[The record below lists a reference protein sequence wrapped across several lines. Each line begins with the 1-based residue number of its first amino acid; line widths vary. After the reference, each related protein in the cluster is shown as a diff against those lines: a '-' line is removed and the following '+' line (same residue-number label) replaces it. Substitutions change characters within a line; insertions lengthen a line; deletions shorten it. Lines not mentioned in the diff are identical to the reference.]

1 MVVTQSVGS
10 SSRSLVG
17 HRRGPVATV
26 SYVPAPPHL
35 VPAIIW
41 DIATVCIDQMGTR
54 YDDLEE
60 RIANYGSVHST
71 RLIELMGKI
80 KSAGGS
86 VELCNYFWRRFE
98 HPVSGGQ
105 VHAQAAAV
113 YNDLMSILSR
123 VVIAQRRRKRFALF
137 VTNCSPNGR
146 IPEPSRFKAYS
157 DLLYKLDRNIVNKL
171 IATGTTCAI
180 TKIGTDGRTLWQML
194 TANESAD
201 SINQALRLWRYP
213 VSERTHLLLERM
225 RQGVRGPP
233 PTS

>member
-41 DIATVCIDQMGTR
+41 DIATVCFDKMGTI
-54 YDDLEE
+54 DDLEQ
-60 RIANYGSVHST
+60 RIANYGAVHST
-71 RLIELMGKI
+71 RLIELMGTI
-80 KSAGGS
+80 KTAGGS
-86 VELCNYFWRRFE
+86 VELCEYFWGRFE
-98 HPVSGGQ
+98 HPVSAGQ

-123 VVIAQRRRKRFALF
+123 AVVAQRRSKRFALF
-137 VTNCSPNGR
+137 VKNCSPNGG
-146 IPEPSRFKAYS
+146 IGVPIVQTYS
-157 DLLYKLDRNIVNKL
+157 NLLYKLDRNIVNKL

-201 SINQALRLWRYP
+201 SINKALRLWRYP